1 MKKLLSLA
9 LILVL
14 TFSFASCVDVSETG
28 TDKNPSTGGN
38 TTPSD
43 KTEVTLS
50 EKVIFNQNDVEITV
64 TGMDYSGFFGPSVKV
79 LIENNSQK
87 NLTVQTR
94 DSSVNGAMIET
105 IFSEDIA
112 AGKKANSSIVFAE
125 NELKT
130 AGIQTIKNIEFKIYL
145 FDTESYDDVAT
156 SETITLTTSAD
167 VSFDQIFDK
176 SGETLYDEDGIKVIA
191 KKLSSRDSFWG
202 SELYL
207 YIENNT
213 EENITIQT
221 KDVSIN
227 GFMVDPVFS
236 CEILSGKVAFS
247 SVTFLESDL
256 TDNGIE
262 DITELE
268 LKLNIFNKETWDDIK
283 DTDIIKISFNG

>member
-14 TFSFASCVDVSETG
+14 TFSFSACVDVPEAG
-28 TDKNPSTGGN
+28 TDKKPSVGDN
-38 TTPSD
+38 AKPSE

-50 EKVIFNQNDVEITV
+50 EKVIFDQNDVKITA
-64 TGMDYSGFFGPSVKV
+64 TGMDYSGFFGPAVKV
-79 LIENNSQK
+79 LIENNSPQ

-94 DSSVNGAMIET
+94 DSAVNGAMIET
-105 IFSEDIA
+105 IFSEDVA
-112 AGKKANSSIVFAE
+112 AGKKANSSIVFTE
-125 NELKT
+125 SELKT
-130 AGIQTIKNIEFKIYL
+130 AEIQTIKDIEFRIHL
-145 FDTESYDDVAT
+145 CDTESYDDVAT

-167 VSFDQIFDK
+167 ASFNQVFDK
-176 SGETLYDEDGIKVIA
+176 LGETLYDADGIKVIA
-191 KKLSSRDSFWG
+191 KKLSSEDSFWG

-213 EENITIQT
+213 NENITIQT

-236 CEILSGKVAFS
+236 CDILSGKVAYS

-256 TDNGIE
+256 TNNGIT

-283 DTDIIKISFNG
+283 ETDIIKISFNG